1 MNTPLL
7 KRIKETKG
15 SQIKFPVSQNRIMP
29 YLGTDGKIMDLFS
42 MKKFFFLLAAVV
54 FVSSCGSA
62 SASLGIGNTFYKTN
76 NLLKNTATYAPGSAQ
91 MFVTPIL
98 ADLKV
103 SPKKI
108 VYHLEVGENIRM
120 GGEENVIASAVKEAL
135 DVEGGDVIVGLEK
148 QLKYDSEG
156 NIQSITITG
165 YPAKYVNF
173 RPCENLPLP
182 AKPEEKESKEGS
194 GLPFFSKSK

>member
-1 MNTPLL
+1 
-7 KRIKETKG
+7 
-15 SQIKFPVSQNRIMP
+15 
-29 YLGTDGKIMDLFS
+29 
-42 MKKFFFLLAAVV
+42 MKKFFFLLVAIVV
-54 FVSSCGSA
+54 VSSCGSA
-62 SASLGIGNTFYKTN
+62 SASLGSLGGLSIVKTN
-76 NLLKNTATYAPGSAQ
+76 NLLKNTATYASGSAQ
-91 MFVTPIL
+91 MYVTPIQ

-148 QLKYDSEG
+148 QLKYNAEG

-173 RPCENLPLP
+173 RPCEKLPPLP
-182 AKPEEKESKEGS
+182 IEPAGKENKEGS
-194 GLPFFSKSK
+194 GFPILGNNK